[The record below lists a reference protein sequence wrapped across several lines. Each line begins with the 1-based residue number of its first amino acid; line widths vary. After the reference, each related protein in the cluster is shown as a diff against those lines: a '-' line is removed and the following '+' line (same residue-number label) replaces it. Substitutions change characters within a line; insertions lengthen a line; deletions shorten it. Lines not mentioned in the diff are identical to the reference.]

1 MSESVDALK
10 EFWEE
15 MQNQEI
21 TLKRIE
27 ILKTLMSNVFNK
39 IKELEESREKWKKK
53 ALSKSTT

>member
-21 TLKRIE
+21 TLKRTE
-27 ILKTLMSNVFNK
+27 LKK
-39 IKELEESREKWKKK
+39 Q
-53 ALSKSTT
+53 